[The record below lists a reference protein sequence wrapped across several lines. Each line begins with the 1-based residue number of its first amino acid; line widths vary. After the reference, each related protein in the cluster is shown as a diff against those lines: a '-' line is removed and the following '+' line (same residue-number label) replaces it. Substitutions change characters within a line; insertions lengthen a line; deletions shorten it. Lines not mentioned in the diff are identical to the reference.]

1 MISNEFTFSFAV
13 NKERSD
19 GRAVVRHVIP
29 TTVAAAEIQLQV
41 MDDLE
46 SVYYLADTC
55 CAAYLLFCSR
65 LSLTNSTAMVQ
76 NDFEVGLVEVK
87 PGEIL

>member
-13 NKERSD
+13 NKSSDD
-19 GRAVVRHVIP
+19 GRPVVRHVIP
-29 TTVAAAEIQLQV
+29 TTVAAAESQLQV

-46 SVYYLADTC
+46 SVH
-55 CAAYLLFCSR
+55 LLVPPARHTHSR
-65 LSLTNSTAMVQ
+65 NLGFRSSNSMSMVQ